1 MTPRQ
6 RPARTR
12 QGQQPGEPI
21 ADTQARQT
29 APVAGPCRTPRDT
42 GRGSPDHV
50 VEVWVSDQLRT
61 KHARTGLSLWQA
73 LAAGRQPTSG
83 AEQLP
88 DPEPEAEP

>member
-12 QGQQPGEPI
+12 QAQQPGEPT

-29 APVAGPCRTPRDT
+29 APAAGPGRTRRDL
-42 GRGSPDHV
+42 GGGSPDYV
-50 VEVWVSDQLRT
+50 ADVWVSDQLRA
-61 KHARTGLSLWQA
+61 KHARTDVSLWQA
-73 LAAGRQPTSG
+73 LAVGRQPAPG
-83 AEQLP
+83 AEQWP